1 MGIITNYLVSDG
13 QGGTGTVDIGM
24 NLVEKS
30 YLIDRYPELN
40 DTFKQAGLW
49 LWGFNNGGQLGDSS
63 VSNRSSPVQT
73 VSAGAN
79 WRQVDAQFNVTA
91 CVKTDGTLWLW
102 GSGSYGRLGNNSTLN
117 RASPVQ
123 TVSATTNWKQ
133 ASVGDQHT
141 AAIKTDGTLW
151 LWGNGSYG
159 RLGNNATTNR
169 SSPVQTVSAGTNWK
183 QVACGDRQTAAI
195 KTDGT
200 LWMWGNGANG
210 RLGTNDITS
219 RSSPV
224 QTIAGGTNWRQVSCG
239 NASTGAIKTDG
250 TLWMWGFNNLGQLA
264 TNDRLER
271 SSPVQTVSA
280 TTNWKQVSCGGGS
293 FSSHCSAIKTDGTLW
308 GWGPN
313 GSGQLGSNDTSARSS
328 PVQTIAGGTNWKQVA
343 CGNSHTGAIKTDG
356 TLWLWGQNRY
366 GTLGINNTIFRS
378 SPVQT
383 VSGGTNWTEV
393 SCGDELTATIRDMS
407 NDYN

>member
-79 WRQVDAQFNVTA
+79 WRQVDARIDVTA
-91 CVKTDGTLWLW
+91 CIKTNGQLWLW
-102 GSGSYGRLGNNSTLN
+102 GSGSYGRLGNN
-117 RASPVQ
+117 
-123 TVSATTNWKQ
+123 ATT
-133 ASVGDQHT
+133 D
-141 AAIKTDGTLW
+141 
-151 LWGNGSYG
+151 
-159 RLGNNATTNR
+159 R
-169 SSPVQTVSAGTNWK
+169 SSPVQTVSATTNWK

-200 LWMWGNGANG
+200 LWMWGNGADG

-224 QTIAGGTNWRQVSCG
+224 QTVSAGTNWRQVSCG
-239 NASTGAIKTDG
+239 NAFTGAIKTDG

-264 TNDRLER
+264 TNDRLVR

-280 TTNWKQVSCGGGS
+280 GTNWRQVSCASGS
-293 FSSHCSAIKTDGTLW
+293 FASHCSAIKTDGTLW

-343 CGNSHTGAIKTDG
+343 CGDSHTGAIKTDG

-366 GTLGINNTIFRS
+366 GTLGINNTIRVS

-383 VSGGTNWTEV
+383 VSGGTNWTQV
-393 SCGDELTATIRDMS
+393 SCGNELTATIRDMS